1 MRPVPASPRPD
12 RLASG
17 FSDVEEPR
25 IFWVD
30 ASEGTVDTPYRAV
43 GLLGYRVHSYSKATA
58 ALSTLAAEG
67 VHRDVVVVNA
77 GLNSLPGLWFVNALR
92 SFGFPGKLIVL
103 TDDPNPVVTL
113 AFQDRFV
120 DRILLQPV
128 LPSTLR
134 GSIEELFQP
143 DWVPETSR
151 SSVRS

>member
-1 MRPVPASPRPD
+1 MSPATALTRPA
-12 RLASG
+12 RLVSG
-17 FSDVEEPR
+17 FSGADEPR

-58 ALSTLAAEG
+58 ALSTLATEG

-92 SFGFPGKLIVL
+92 NLGFPGKLIVL
-103 TDDPNPVVTL
+103 TADPNPVVTL

-134 GSIEELFQP
+134 GSIEELFEP
-143 DWVPETSR
+143 DWVPDF
-151 SSVRS
+151 VRSPARS